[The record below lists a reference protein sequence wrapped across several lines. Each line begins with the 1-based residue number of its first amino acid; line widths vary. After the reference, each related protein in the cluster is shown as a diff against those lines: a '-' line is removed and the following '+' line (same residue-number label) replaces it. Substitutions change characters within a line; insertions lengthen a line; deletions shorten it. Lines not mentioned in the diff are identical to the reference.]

1 MKTFQRDYFDLCEN
15 KEWQGARV
23 KYFLSYK
30 LPKIANILFC
40 KNIAG
45 DRGTSGKCAR
55 RRDTG
60 AALCQRGQ
68 NWDWRTWRQ
77 ICKEELKLMG
87 GKMRLNW
94 DWHLIEGPHRIFVKM
109 NWNWTKIYVREN
121 WYCNKIDLREYLS
134 TFFVSL
140 LRTQFWCHR
149 PSTKLVWTVIPQSFQ
164 G

>member
-23 KYFLSYK
+23 KYFLPYK
-30 LPKIANILFC
+30 LQKIANILFC

-60 AALCQRGQ
+60 AALCKRGQ

-77 ICKEELKLMG
+77 ICEEELKL
-87 GKMRLNW
+87 KRIFVRNNW
-94 DWHLIEGPHRIFVKM
+94 DWNKIEGPGGRFVKK
-109 NWNWTKIYVREN
+109 NWNWRRKNEVELRLASN
-121 WYCNKIDLREYLS
+121 WRTSQNICKDELKLNKNICED
-134 TFFVSL
+134 
-140 LRTQFWCHR
+140 
-149 PSTKLVWTVIPQSFQ
+149 KLILQ
-164 G
+164 